1 MSSPVSVNDRHLAH
15 QDSSHSHMDPVK
27 KENMCPIKSY
37 AGFSLPGH
45 GVDGVRKTNQ
55 DSLIMYCIN
64 LLHLLVTNCLMTEY
78 ILRLFRIEDTRTL
91 ALVFGCLDGHGT
103 HGHLIS
109 QVTKT
114 SNVFISPHLLTYLYC
129 AYYSTSKR
137 ALRRI

>member
-64 LLHLLVTNCLMTEY
+64 LLHLLITNCLMTEY
-78 ILRLFRIEDTRTL
+78 ILCLFRIEDTRVRERNYEGRGNFVL
-91 ALVFGCLDGHGT
+91 AVAEVRKR
-103 HGHLIS
+103 I
-109 QVTKT
+109 
-114 SNVFISPHLLTYLYC
+114 LTCIYPFE
-129 AYYSTSKR
+129 
-137 ALRRI
+137 